1 VIIGQSGEIIVGS
14 QMVDNIVRWWRLR
27 GGCCEWVL
35 GDNSTVRVR
44 GMMTHVCVLGRAWGE
59 IIGRVR
65 VRGMMSHVGW
75 FGR

>member
-1 VIIGQSGEIIVGS
+1 VIIGLSGEKIVGS
-14 QMVDNIVRWWRLR
+14 QMVDNIVRWWRLP
-27 GGCCEWVL
+27 GGCWEWVL

-44 GMMTHVCVLGRAWGE
+44 GMMSHMCLGSIRGE
-59 IIGRVR
+59 TIDRVR